1 MAILKVARLGHPVL
15 RQEAGKVAARQV
27 KKPEMRGLI
36 GDMIETMREYVGV
49 GLAAPQVHVSVRVF
63 VMQIDPDDEST
74 LYVAVNPVVTPLGE
88 EEKEEWEGCLS
99 VPDMHGRVSRP
110 LRVRLDAL
118 DEEGRAYSVEFED
131 FAARVCQH
139 EADHLDGVVFLD
151 RMDNLSTL
159 TFGDEY
165 RRHWAP
171 KEEEKKEGG
180 EKN

>member
-1 MAILKVARLGHPVL
+1 
-15 RQEAGKVAARQV
+15 
-27 KKPEMRGLI
+27 
-36 GDMIETMREYVGV
+36 
-49 GLAAPQVHVSVRVF
+49 
-63 VMQIDPDDEST
+63 
-74 LYVAVNPVVTPLGE
+74 
-88 EEKEEWEGCLS
+88 
-99 VPDMHGRVSRP
+99 VSRP